1 MRLPPDRFRWLAVLT
16 AGIAVRVLVWA
27 TLSPF
32 NNDDHLGVIAWI
44 LRTGRLP
51 TSELGNQTF
60 QPPLYYLL
68 ALPWTIGSSAKLLQA
83 FSLLLS
89 LANFFLLYRFL
100 RDTPLLETAA
110 SRRQGLALAA
120 VLPQFVIF
128 GNFVSNDSLAFVV
141 GTIVFLQA
149 LRYAATG
156 SRRDL
161 VLLAAALGA
170 GLLTK
175 GTFLAFVPVLMFL
188 VWFIGVR
195 RGRRLR
201 QHLAA
206 LLLFA
211 AVAGAVGS
219 YKYLENLAHFGRPIV
234 HNMDF
239 RPAWMLAQQGTYRG
253 IGSLFDV
260 NVLRLIRDPFETA
273 KTLHSYPLLLYS
285 TFWYSY
291 IPESNY
297 QALRTDSRI
306 LARLTAGAALLPTL
320 LMIAGALAASARC
333 LRSLRLPSKLPEEV
347 FVARTREALAV
358 LLFLSNLAIVV
369 AAGVKFDAWS
379 CFQGRLLFPSLAAIL
394 LFLGWGLEAILR
406 RFPGLGRA
414 AGAGLGAVNFLF
426 AADLAAEAGTVLS
439 ARLRKS

>member
-1 MRLPPDRFRWLAVLT
+1 MNAAPARARLLWLLA
-16 AGIAVRVLVWA
+16 AGLAARIAVWVV
-27 TLSPF
+27 LSPF
-32 NNDDHLGVIAWI
+32 NNDDHAGVIAWI

-68 ALPWTIGSSAKLLQA
+68 ALPWTIGGSAKLLQA
-83 FSLLLS
+83 FSLVLS
-89 LANFFLLYRFL
+89 LANLFLLYRFL
-100 RDTPLLETAA
+100 RDTPLLETEA

-141 GTIVFLQA
+141 GTVVFLQA
-149 LRYAATG
+149 FRYAATG

-161 VLLAAALGA
+161 LLLAAALGA

-175 GTFLAFVPVLMFL
+175 GTFLAFFPVLMLL

-195 RGRRLR
+195 RGRGLR

-206 LLLFA
+206 LLLFTS
-211 AVAGAVGS
+211 VACAVGS

-234 HNMDF
+234 HGMDF
-239 RPAWMLAQQGTYRG
+239 RPGWMLAQQGTYRG
-253 IGSLFDV
+253 IGSLLDV
-260 NVLRLIRDPFETA
+260 NVVRLVRDPFETA

-291 IPESNY
+291 IPESNF
-297 QALRTDSRI
+297 QALRTRARG

-369 AAGVKFDAWS
+369 AAGVKYDAWS

-394 LFLGWGLEAILR
+394 LFLGWGLDAILR
-406 RFPGLGRA
+406 RFPGWGRA
-414 AGAGLGAVNFLF
+414 ADAGLWAVDFLF
-426 AADLAAEAGTVLS
+426 AADLAVEAGAVLAS
-439 ARLRKS
+439 RLRKS